1 MPVLKYFMLCL
12 IILKQQDYTQSLLNS
27 QNNVIL
33 ETVIGRMKM
42 RPRKKNLRIFPPLL
56 KHIPNPMPRILFT
69 GTNYDEVKRLCGDKV
84 LAPYFCMGFSMLSVD
99 TGEGFVSVNEGDTI
113 VLEDDGT
120 LRIEK

>member
-1 MPVLKYFMLCL
+1 MQWRITINNEKKLLEIHLLSLEK
-12 IILKQQDYTQSLLNS
+12 IIY
-27 QNNVIL
+27 
-33 ETVIGRMKM
+33 
-42 RPRKKNLRIFPPLL
+42 
-56 KHIPNPMPRILFT
+56 T

-113 VLEDDGT
+113 VREDDGS